1 MVLIWLHFL
10 YSPHSFIIKQKE
22 NLVNYPQKLFK
33 VLRYTFLIAVIIL
46 GLVTIIGT
54 GGSSSDNGSL
64 DEQITN
70 SLDMTFNYIE
80 PGTFMMGSPED
91 EPGRNATRESPQHQ
105 VTLTQGY
112 HMQTTQVTQ
121 GQWEAVMGDN
131 PSGFDECGD
140 DCPVEGVSWY
150 DAQDFITA
158 LNQQEGTTG
167 YALPTE
173 AQWEYAARAG
183 STTAF
188 ANGQITETGSGYDPV
203 LDSMGWYGYNSHAD
217 HSTHLSGKG
226 THPVAQKAPNAWGL
240 YDMHGNVWEWVADWS
255 GTYPTSAVTDPTGPS
270 TGTNR
275 VFRGG
280 GWSSSARFCRS
291 AYRGIYYPCSR
302 YDNIGFRLVLL
313 PGH

>member
-1 MVLIWLHFL
+1 MAIMEKVTEMTPHGETD
-10 YSPHSFIIKQKE
+10 SP
-22 NLVNYPQKLFK
+22 V
-33 VLRYTFLIAVIIL
+33 
-46 GLVTIIGT
+46 
-54 GGSSSDNGSL
+54 GGDK
-64 DEQITN
+64 TN
-70 SLDMTFNYIE
+70 SIGMDFVYIE

-91 EPGRNATRESPQHQ
+91 EPGRFSRETQHQ

-112 HMQTTQVTQ
+112 HMQTTPVTQ

-131 PSGFDECGD
+131 PSYFDECGD
-140 DCPVEGVSWY
+140 DCPVERVSWH

-203 LDSMGWYGYNSHAD
+203 LDSMGWYRYNSHAD
-217 HSTHLSGKG
+217 HSTLFLSGRG
-226 THPVAQKAPNAWGL
+226 THPVAQKDPNAWGL
-240 YDMHGNVWEWVADWS
+240 YDMHGNVWEWIADWY
-255 GTYPTSAVTDPTGPS
+255 GTYPSSAVTDPTGPS
-270 TGTNR
+270 SGTYR
-275 VFRGG
+275 VMRGG
-280 GWSSSARFCRS
+280 SWRNNARYCRS
-291 AYRGIYYPCSR
+291 AYRDYSSPGRRYYAC
-302 YDNIGFRLVLL
+302 GFRLVLL